1 MSRLGRLW
9 ATTPVSDEVA
19 MLPFRSIGSF
29 ALRRPVPF
37 VVLLL
42 ALVALTA
49 CTRREEQV
57 FRRTPQ
63 ELIGEAFPEL
73 SIRSVE
79 EGNGVLSHP
88 EGPAIVSVWATWCV
102 PCREEVP
109 VLRSWSQAHPDV
121 SLVFINAD
129 EDGVNDAQVAET
141 AAELGVAEPVERLRG
156 RMMGTLGV
164 RALPTLFLIDDEG
177 QVVLVEEGYI
187 GAAGL
192 RNLLDEWV
200 AEGYQA
206 AE

>member
-1 MSRLGRLW
+1 ML
-9 ATTPVSDEVA
+9 SDRSVA
-19 MLPFRSIGSF
+19 SLAQRWSLPFV
-29 ALRRPVPF
+29 AV
-37 VVLLL
+37 LL

-73 SIRSVE
+73 NIRSIE
-79 EGNGVLSHP
+79 EGNGVLSPP

-109 VLRSWSQAHPDV
+109 VLRSWSQEHPDV

-129 EDGVNDAQVAET
+129 EDGVNDDQVVE
-141 AAELGVAEPVERLRG
+141 AALELGVTEPVQRLRG
-156 RMMGTLGV
+156 RMMGMLGV
-164 RALPTLFLIDDEG
+164 RALPTLFLIGDEG
-177 QVVLVEEGYI
+177 SVVQVEEGYI
-187 GAAGL
+187 GAEGL
-192 RNLLDEWV
+192 RDLLDEWV
-200 AEGYQA
+200 AEAYAA